1 LVYFYLY
8 FHVILKK
15 TMTLQEIR
23 PNLRILGVIPGETIQ
38 VISAVPLGDGALE
51 LVYRK
56 NDGSLGQQLLYT
68 DALDTLSIETGDL
81 PWKFDADAAQVRL
94 TSEAYR
100 IKLAHLFDPH
110 LAIHTSMIQPL
121 PHQITAVY
129 GEMLPRQPLRFLL
142 ADDPGA
148 GKTIMSGLLIKE
160 LKVRGDLNRC
170 LIVSPGNLAEQWQ
183 DELYSRFQLE
193 FEILTNDML
202 DSSIRGNAFLDK
214 PYLIARLDKLS
225 RNEEIQEKLKVSE
238 WDLIICDE
246 AHKMSATVFGNEEK
260 HTKRYNLGILLSG
273 ITRHFLLLTAT
284 PHNGKDDDFQ
294 LFLRLLDGDRFEG
307 KNRKK
312 QKTDVTDIMRR
323 LVKEELLTFAGKP
336 LFPERIAYTL
346 KYELSGPEMDLYNK
360 VTEYVRTGFD
370 KAQKVLD
377 PKRARAVGFA
387 LTILQRRLA
396 SSPEAIYQSLR
407 RRRDRLEKKLVEL
420 QTARDMGLNR
430 SLDPQSYNRIFT
442 DDDWDDFEDAP
453 EEEINEM
460 EEEFLDDAT
469 AAKTIAELEIEIH
482 TLTDLELAAQRLLH
496 SGVDRKWEQVSRTL
510 QDDTLM
516 YAEGGSREKIIIF
529 TEHRDTLYY
538 LAGKIRTMLGN
549 NNAVV
554 TIQGG
559 MHREDRKLVEEKF
572 KNEAA
577 VSVLAATDAAGE
589 GINLQKAHLMINY
602 DLPWNPNRLE
612 QRFGRIHRIG
622 QRVVCHLWNLVAK
635 DTREGDVF
643 TRLFE
648 KLDKERQSL
657 GGKVFDVL
665 GKVNFGDKPLRDLL
679 IEAIR
684 YGYKPEVRA
693 RLEQVIDGA
702 LDRAELE
709 RLLAERSLVG
719 QTLGI
724 EQVHEIREAMD
735 RIEAR
740 RLQPHFIES
749 FFIGAYESMKG
760 QIRKRP
766 DHRYTLPHVP
776 RNLRESR
783 SSLGVH
789 YPIVQSYEAI
799 TFEKESIHIDG
810 RIDNGSLPADATLIC
825 PGHPLLNALIDEI
838 LGKNQGRLKQG
849 TIFIDDSDSSKN
861 DRLLF
866 YIEDI
871 LEDGRK
877 DSIGRPIKASHQ
889 LHFTEIY
896 KDGTVQSAG
905 LAPYLDYTV
914 PTAEEYPILQKLLKK
929 EAWWEQN
936 AETLARDYAVRNLMP
951 SHLKE
956 VRDRRIAYVNKV
968 EQEVKNRL
976 NAEIVYW
983 DTQAGIMSD
992 QIVQGK
998 VNAKLNADR
1007 FKERVSTLEQR
1018 LKFRLEELALERNI
1032 VSKPP
1037 TILGGAWVVPRSML
1051 QAFNSTD
1058 DAASEA
1064 ITFTIEGRKEIEQI
1078 AMETVS
1084 AIEREMEYE
1093 PRDVSKENIGYDIE
1107 SKTPDN
1113 TLRFIE
1119 VKGRHAGKGE
1129 VTVTHNEMKT
1139 ASNSPDKCILAV
1151 VEIDGNK
1158 RQVTYFMN
1166 WIDTGPS
1173 FAENNRTLDIDR
1185 LRRSARIAY
1194 EKEIVV

>member
-1 LVYFYLY
+1 
-8 FHVILKK
+8 
-15 TMTLQEIR
+15 M
-23 PNLRILGVIPGETIQ
+23 TIQ
-38 VISAVPLGDGALE
+38 DIKPSARIRGILPNEAVQVVSAQSMGDDAID

-56 NDGSLGQQLLYT
+56 NDGSLGQQLLYA
-68 DALDTLSIETGDL
+68 DVLDTLSIETGDL

-129 GEMLPRQPLRFLL
+129 GEMLSRQPLRFLL

-202 DSSIRGNAFLDK
+202 ESSVRGNAFLDK

-246 AHKMSATVFGNEEK
+246 AHKMSATIFGNEEK
-260 HTKRYNLGILLSG
+260 HTKRYNLGMLLSG

-307 KNRKK
+307 KNRNKHK
-312 QKTDVTDIMRR
+312 PDVTDIMRR
-323 LVKEELLTFAGKP
+323 LVKEELLTFEGKP

-346 KYELSGPEMDLYNK
+346 KYELSDPEMDLYNK
-360 VTEYVRTGFD
+360 VTEYVRTGFN
-370 KAQKVLD
+370 KAEKVLD

-407 RRRDRLEKKLVEL
+407 RRRERLEKKLVEL
-420 QTARDMGLNR
+420 QTSRDTGMNR
-430 SLDPQSYNRIFT
+430 SLDPQSYNRTFT
-442 DDDWDDFEDAP
+442 DDDWDDYEDAP

-460 EEEFLDDAT
+460 EDEFLDEAT
-469 AAKTIAELEIEIH
+469 AAKTIVELEIEIH
-482 TLTDLELAAQRLLH
+482 WLYDLELSAQKLLH
-496 SGVDRKWEQVSRTL
+496 SGVDKKWEQVSKTL
-510 QDDTLM
+510 QDDILM
-516 YAEGGSREKIIIF
+516 QGKNGAREKIIIF
-529 TEHRDTLYY
+529 TEHRDTLHY
-538 LAGKIRTMLGN
+538 LANKIRSMLGN
-549 NNAVV
+549 NEAVV

-559 MHREDRKLVEEKF
+559 MHREERKLIEEKF
-572 KNEAA
+572 KNEAI
-577 VSVLAATDAAGE
+577 VSVLVATDAAGE

-622 QRVVCHLWNLVAK
+622 QKVVCHLWNLVAK
-635 DTREGDVF
+635 DTREGEVF

-648 KLDKERQSL
+648 KLEKARQSL

-679 IEAIR
+679 IEAVC
-684 YGYKPEVRA
+684 YGYEPKVMA

-702 LDRAELE
+702 LDREELE

-719 QTLGI
+719 QSLGI

-749 FFIGAYESMKG
+749 FFIGAYEGMKG

-766 DHRYTLPHVP
+766 DHRFTLPHVP

-783 SSLGVH
+783 SQLGVP
-789 YPIVQSYEAI
+789 YPIAKSYEAI
-799 TFEKESIHIDG
+799 TFEKDFVHVDG
-810 RIDNGSLPADATLIC
+810 RIDDATLIC

-838 LGKNQGRLKQG
+838 LGKNQGLLKQG
-849 TIFIDDSDSSKN
+849 TIFIDDSNSGKG

-871 LEDGRK
+871 LEDGRR
-877 DSIGRPIKASHQ
+877 DSIGRPVKASHR

-914 PTAEEYPILQKLLKK
+914 PTPEEYPVLQKLLKQ

-956 VRDRRIAYVNKV
+956 VRERRISYVNKV

-1018 LKFRLEELALERNI
+1018 LKLRLEELALERNI

-1037 TILGGAWVVPRSML
+1037 IVLGGAWVIPRSML
-1051 QAFNSTD
+1051 QSFNSDTN
-1058 DAASEA
+1058 SNPV
-1064 ITFTIEGRKEIEQI
+1064 TFTVEGRKEIEQI
-1078 AMETVS
+1078 AMDTVI
-1084 AIEREMEYE
+1084 AIEHEMNYA

-1119 VKGRHAGKGE
+1119 VKGRQAGRGE
-1129 VTVTHNEMKT
+1129 VAVTHNEMKT
-1139 ASNSPDKCILAV
+1139 AANSPDKCILAV

-1173 FAENNRTLDIDR
+1173 FAENNRTLDLEK

-1194 EKEIVV
+1194 EKEIAV